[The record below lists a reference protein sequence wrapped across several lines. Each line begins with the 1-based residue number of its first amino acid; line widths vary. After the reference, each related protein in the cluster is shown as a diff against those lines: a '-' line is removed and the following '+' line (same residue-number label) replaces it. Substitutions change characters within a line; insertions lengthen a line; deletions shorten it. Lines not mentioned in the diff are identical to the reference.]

1 MRLSRFKINQNLFF
15 APTLILIILLLGF
28 FVLPTNL
35 KDSFSY
41 YPLIFLLTI
50 AFAYL
55 KLSIFLFSILDKF
68 SKSQTAFSL
77 LINLILAIGQLW
89 TLSIATKFL
98 TTDAYPLN
106 TFLFLTISQ
115 LGFFVQIF
123 LNKFWQTQ
131 RLNLIVIL
139 YYLVFLA
146 ILYSRSILYFD
157 LRWSIIF
164 YQFIAATGLILEL
177 FSLHQIL
184 KLLINKQK

>member
-68 SKSQTAFSL
+68 NKPQTAFSL
-77 LINLILAIGQLW
+77 LINLVLAILQLW
-89 TLSIATKFL
+89 TLSLATKSL
-98 TTDAYPLN
+98 TFDAYPFN
-106 TFLFLTISQ
+106 IFLFLTISQ

-123 LNKFWQTQ
+123 LNKFWKTQ
-131 RLNLIVIL
+131 RLNLIIIL
-139 YYLVFLA
+139 YYLVFLV
-146 ILYSRSILYFD
+146 ILYFRFNFD

-164 YQFIAATGLILEL
+164 YQFISIFGLILEL

-184 KLLINKQK
+184 KILINKEK